1 MVVYIKYNFS
11 EVFKR
16 ILQEQLEKLNV
27 TYSSLGSTEVEIPDN
42 ISSEKMQQL
51 SEGLNDYGGVII
63 ENNKNIIVQKIK
75 DAVVEM
81 VYSEEPAPRKISDYI
96 TEKVNYKYGYLS
108 NIFSEVTFT
117 TINNF
122 IAQQKTERA
131 KQLMIST
138 NFNLSEISWKLNYS
152 SLGHFSAHF
161 KNVTGLTPTAFR
173 RISEKSRQTQN
184 VLQPIEIDKMT
195 MQWT

>member
-27 TYSSLGSTEVEIPDN
+27 IYSSLGSTEVEIPNN

-51 SEGLNDYGGVII
+51 SEGLNDYGGEII

-75 DAVVEM
+75 DAIVKM
-81 VYSEEPAPRKISDYI
+81 VYSEEPAPHKISDYI

-138 NFNLSEISWKLNYS
+138 NFNLSEIAWKLNYS
-152 SLGHFSAHF
+152 SSGHFSTQF

-173 RISEKSRQTQN
+173 RISEKSRKTQN
-184 VLQPIEIDKMT
+184 TLQPTEIDE
-195 MQWT
+195 